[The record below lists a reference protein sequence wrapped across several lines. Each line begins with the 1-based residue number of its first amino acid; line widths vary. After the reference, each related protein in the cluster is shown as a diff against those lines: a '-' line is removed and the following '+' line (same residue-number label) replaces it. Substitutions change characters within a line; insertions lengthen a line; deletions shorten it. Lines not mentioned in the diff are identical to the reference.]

1 MKNYIKLLRTKHY
14 IKNLLI
20 FVPLFFAQSLFYQ
33 EKFYQA
39 CMGSLAFCFIS
50 SAVYIL
56 NDLKDIEKD
65 RIHPVKKER
74 PIASGKIKT
83 GTAVRILFICIFL
96 SVFMNLLTGSFL
108 RGSIYIIGYF
118 ILNLSYSFG
127 LKNKPL
133 ADIVILTS
141 GFVIR
146 IYYGA
151 MITNTDISVWLY
163 LVIMVGACYM
173 GLGKRRNEM
182 RYSLDTRHV
191 LKYYSYDFLDK
202 NMYVC
207 VALLITFYSFWTIE
221 FEMTGMRW
229 TTPYVMVIL
238 MKYSL
243 VVEGN
248 SDCDPVEVLVQDKL
262 LILLITGYILW
273 IFCVLYLL

>member
-1 MKNYIKLLRTKHY
+1 
-14 IKNLLI
+14 
-20 FVPLFFAQSLFYQ
+20 
-33 EKFYQA
+33 
-39 CMGSLAFCFIS
+39 MGSLAFCFIS

-96 SVFMNLLTGSFL
+96 SVFMNLLTGNFL

-127 LKNKPL
+127 MKNKPL

-163 LVIMVGACYM
+163 FVIMVGACYM

-207 VALLITFYSFWTIE
+207 NALLITFYALWAME
-221 FEMTGMRW
+221 FDMAGMRW
-229 TTPYVMVIL
+229 TIPVFIIIL
-238 MKYSL
+238 MRYSL
-243 VVEGN
+243 DVEGD
-248 SDCDPVEVLVQDKL
+248 SDGDPVEVLIQDKV
-262 LILLITGYILW
+262 LIFLVFGYAIWL
-273 IFCVLYLL
+273 FLVLYFS